1 MLKYLFTK
9 GDSKLLLLRRVLLLQ
24 EFNLEI
30 NDIKGV
36 ENVVVDNLSRL
47 DNAVVTQKEKHITEE
62 FLDELLL
69 AINERP

>member
-9 GDSKLLLLRRVLLLQ
+9 GDSELLLLRRVLLLQ

-47 DNAVVTQKEKHITEE
+47 DNAVVTQKEKYITEE